1 MANIK
6 QQQKR
11 DITNKKKN
19 LLNAS
24 FKSSLKTAVKAF
36 EAAVAADNKEQAQET
51 FKFACKKVDKAVSK
65 GILHKNNAA
74 NQKSRLSKLLN
85 TLA

>member
-36 EAAVAADNKEQAQET
+36 EAAVAAGTKEQAQET

>member
-24 FKSSLKTAVKAF
+24 FKSSLKTALKAF
-36 EAAVAADNKEQAQET
+36 EAAVAAGNKEQAQET